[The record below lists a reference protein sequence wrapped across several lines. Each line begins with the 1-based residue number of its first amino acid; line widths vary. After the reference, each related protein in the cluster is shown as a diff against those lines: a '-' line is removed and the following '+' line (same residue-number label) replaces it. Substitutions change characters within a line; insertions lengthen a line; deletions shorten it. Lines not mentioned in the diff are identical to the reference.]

1 MRDTENLCANCWKEL
16 TQGAACPECG
26 FDNDNANDTMFLQLK
41 TILQG
46 KYVVGKVL
54 SQESDAVTYSGYDA
68 QLDKAVIIR
77 EFYPKGMASR
87 LEGSAD
93 LHVRQKFIDS
103 AVRYK
108 KSFYKLWTT
117 LEKMQSLSAVV
128 PVYDVFEENATVYA
142 IIEKID
148 AVPLREYLLR
158 NKDGYIAWENAR
170 LMFMPVLTT
179 IEALHSNGIIHG
191 SITPDSLLLCAD
203 GKVRLNPFC
212 IQEACIQTSPLEF
225 NATDGYT
232 ALEQYDNNHKM
243 CAGTDIYAFSAC
255 IYRALVGTNPPP
267 APAREANDKLM
278 IPNSI
283 AETIPMHVI
292 KALGSGL
299 QIYPEKRIKTIGAFR
314 ELLDASPSVRA
325 AAAESASAKQNKP
338 ETKEKPITE
347 HAEKKKSKKGNIII
361 IVLVV
366 LIVAAIGAGV
376 YFSSFY
382 NKTNDTQDNTQSTV
396 GTAEVP
402 QFVNMD
408 YTKSYVE
415 DNASW
420 NSQFKITYEYE
431 YSTDVEEGIIF
442 KQSVAAGESVNVGTE
457 IVLTVSKGIQ
467 TEEVIDVGG
476 LNIDEATKKLEEKG
490 FKVSTVEV
498 YNDGSHTPNTVKTSY
513 GMAPAAGEVV
523 AVGEQIVLQVYGE
536 VQTTTTQP
544 QTEDTSENTD

>member
-1 MRDTENLCANCWKEL
+1 
-16 TQGAACPECG
+16 
-26 FDNDNANDTMFLQLK
+26 
-41 TILQG
+41 
-46 KYVVGKVL
+46 
-54 SQESDAVTYSGYDA
+54 
-68 QLDKAVIIR
+68 
-77 EFYPKGMASR
+77 
-87 LEGSAD
+87 
-93 LHVRQKFIDS
+93 
-103 AVRYK
+103 
-108 KSFYKLWTT
+108 
-117 LEKMQSLSAVV
+117 
-128 PVYDVFEENATVYA
+128 
-142 IIEKID
+142 
-148 AVPLREYLLR
+148 
-158 NKDGYIAWENAR
+158 
-170 LMFMPVLTT
+170 
-179 IEALHSNGIIHG
+179 
-191 SITPDSLLLCAD
+191 
-203 GKVRLNPFC
+203 
-212 IQEACIQTSPLEF
+212 
-225 NATDGYT
+225 
-232 ALEQYDNNHKM
+232 M

-325 AAAESASAKQNKP
+325 AAAESASAKQSKP
-338 ETKEKPITE
+338 EAKEKPTE
-347 HAEKKKSKKGNIII
+347 EKTEKKKSKKGNIII

-366 LIVAAIGAGV
+366 LIVAAICAGV

-382 NKTNDTQDNTQSTV
+382 NKTNDAQDNTQSTV

>member
-1 MRDTENLCANCWKEL
+1 MHKQLLIKKILRYTRNLLIFFFASTL
-16 TQGAACPECG
+16 
-26 FDNDNANDTMFLQLK
+26 L
-41 TILQG
+41 
-46 KYVVGKVL
+46 
-54 SQESDAVTYSGYDA
+54 
-68 QLDKAVIIR
+68 AVI
-77 EFYPKGMASR
+77 
-87 LEGSAD
+87 
-93 LHVRQKFIDS
+93 
-103 AVRYK
+103 
-108 KSFYKLWTT
+108 
-117 LEKMQSLSAVV
+117 
-128 PVYDVFEENATVYA
+128 VY
-142 IIEKID
+142 
-148 AVPLREYLLR
+148 R
-158 NKDGYIAWENAR
+158 
-170 LMFMPVLTT
+170 FMPVYVTPLMVIRSVQQIFSGDKPTWKHTWVSFDKISPNLPMAVIASEDNRFAEHNGFDFVEIKKAMKENETRKRKRGAST
-179 IEALHSNGIIHG
+179 ISQQTAKNVFLWPQS
-191 SITPDSLLLCAD
+191 SW
-203 GKVRLNPFC
+203 VRKG
-212 IQEACIQTSPLEF
+212 LEVYF
-225 NATDGYT
+225 TFLIELFWPKERIMEVY
-232 ALEQYDNNHKM
+232 L
-243 CAGTDIYAFSAC
+243 
-255 IYRALVGTNPPP
+255 
-267 APAREANDKLM
+267 
-278 IPNSI
+278 NSI
-283 AETIPMHVI
+283 EMG
-292 KALGSGL
+292 KG
-299 QIYPEKRIKTIGAFR
+299 IYGAQ
-314 ELLDASPSVRA
+314 A
-325 AAAESASAKQNKP
+325 AAKYKFNTTAAKLSKGQCALIAATLPNPIRFNSAKPSSYILKRQNQILRLMNLVPKFP
-338 ETKEKPITE
+338 SEEK
-347 HAEKKKSKKGNIII
+347 AVEKKKSKKGNIII

-382 NKTNDTQDNTQSTV
+382 NKTNDAQDNTQSTV